1 MLKLLNY
8 LPDISIVFV
17 IAFIWLMQPTNDLL
31 LIPLGIGLVLLF
43 KNFMFNKL
51 VIVLKKSGNY
61 YKFKLCPAMKV
72 TKKNKETKN
81 IETEIS
87 IAGFSENKPYPN
99 EETSIILEKSI
110 LSPWFG
116 EAFIAYANNEDINMA
131 TGELKNSELKKGDK
145 E

>member
-17 IAFIWLMQPTNDLL
+17 LAFIWLLQPGNDLL
-31 LIPLGIGLVLLF
+31 LIPLGLGLVLLF
-43 KNFMFNKL
+43 KNFIFNKL

-72 TKKNKETKN
+72 IKKNKETKN
-81 IETEIS
+81 IETYLS
-87 IAGFSENKPYPN
+87 IASFKQDKPYPK
-99 EETSIILEKSI
+99 EENAIILERSI

-116 EAFIAYANNEDINMA
+116 EAFMAYANNEDINMA
-131 TGELKNSELKKGDK
+131 KGTLKGDDM